1 MNKNIIWSGAIA
13 LLPLLAGCYKDEG
26 NYEYHAINELEIKG
40 LEDNYTVDADDS
52 LIITPE
58 LQGTLYSDTAR
69 FSYSWEIGTDEVS
82 KSHDLRIQVDMTPGY
97 KYSRYI
103 ITDKE
108 TNVRTYKDFGVN
120 VSSSTAGDLILVM
133 SKYQGRAEMS
143 YLRLDKPANWAVN
156 YFMNRNKGR
165 SLGSNPQQLAVL
177 YTKSPKNM
185 PFVNANGRV
194 MAIVDNVVNLIDKNT
209 MLYDT
214 ISPVLTVDAY
224 LQTVSYPKPSI
235 EAYKSEFVSEGIALW
250 RKVTYNEQHY
260 CHFIEVSAG
269 RLFYAAMM
277 SPMSYWTTDYFYDVA
292 SPYKNGYFSPFGYW
306 DDMSDTP
313 SGRLQQAGFEL
324 GDYIVFDKVN
334 GRFAFSDPYGDVY
347 SIEVEDVPQFQ
358 GYTMQWGSATNR
370 PNNTSLAVL
379 NDGSQCRLVLLQD
392 GKNST
397 SGSATKKLAGNVSG
411 GSVMTPDSR
420 FYMMKYNDY
429 LFFCNDNS
437 LYRYNIMNIGSGIAP
452 AEKDKVFDLTQ
463 YGYDASAVITD
474 ICVSRTE
481 KTMLVGVSRYGNDK
495 EGMGGEPKGD
505 LLYFDLDKGT
515 VTLTY
520 QAEKSHKGI
529 SGIPVDVEIKYQNH
543 YRNGE
548 DMSGVLKDNI

>member
-1 MNKNIIWSGAIA
+1 MNKIIIFSGTLA
-13 LLPLLAGCYKDEG
+13 LLQLLTGCYKDEG

-40 LEDNYTVDADDS
+40 LENDYTVDADDS

-58 LQGTLYSDTAR
+58 LQGTLYSDTER
-69 FSYSWEIGTDEVS
+69 FSYSWEIGTEEVS
-82 KSHDLRIQVDMTPGY
+82 QSHDLRIQVDMTPGY

-156 YFMNRNKGR
+156 YFMNRNKGQ
-165 SLGSNPQQLAVL
+165 SLGSNPQQLSVL

-185 PFVNANGRV
+185 PFVNTNGRV
-194 MAIVDNVVNLIDKNT
+194 MAVVDNVVNLIDKNT

-214 ISPVLTVDAY
+214 ISQALTVDAY

-269 RLFYAAMM
+269 KLFYAAMM

-292 SPYKNGYFSPFGYW
+292 SPYKNGYFSAFGYW
-306 DDMSDTP
+306 DDMADTP

-324 GDYIVFDKVN
+324 GDFIVFDKVN

-347 SIEVEDVPQFQ
+347 SIEVEDVPLFQ

-397 SGSATKKLAGNVSG
+397 SGSATKKLVGNVSG
-411 GSVMTPDSR
+411 GSVMTPNSR
-420 FYMMKYNDY
+420 FHMMKYNDY
-429 LFFCNDNS
+429 LFFCNGNA

-481 KTMLVGVSRYGNDK
+481 KTMLVGVSRYGTDK
-495 EGMGGEPKGD
+495 EGMGDEPKGD

-520 QAEKSHKGI
+520 QADKSHKGI

>member
-133 SKYQGRAEMS
+133 SKYQGRTEMS

-397 SGSATKKLAGNVSG
+397 SGNATKKLAGNVSG
-411 GSVMTPDSR
+411 GNVMTPNSR
-420 FYMMKYNDY
+420 FHMMKYNDY
-429 LFFCNDNS
+429 LFFCNGNS

-463 YGYDASAVITD
+463 YGYDASAIITD

-481 KTMLVGVSRYGNDK
+481 KTMLVGVSRYGNDN
-495 EGMGGEPKGD
+495 EGMGDEPKGD

>member
-1 MNKNIIWSGAIA
+1 MNKNIIWCGAIA

-82 KSHDLRIQVDMTPGY
+82 QSHDLRIQVDMTPGY

-397 SGSATKKLAGNVSG
+397 SGNATKKLAGNVSG
-411 GSVMTPDSR
+411 GNVMTPNSR
-420 FYMMKYNDY
+420 FHMMKYNDY
-429 LFFCNDNS
+429 LFFCNGNS

-463 YGYDASAVITD
+463 YGYDASAIITD

-481 KTMLVGVSRYGNDK
+481 KTMLVGVSRYGNDN
-495 EGMGGEPKGD
+495 EGMGDEPKGD

>member
-224 LQTVSYPKPSI
+224 LQTVSYPKPNI

-397 SGSATKKLAGNVSG
+397 SGNATKKLAGNVSG
-411 GSVMTPDSR
+411 GNVMTPNSR
-420 FYMMKYNDY
+420 FHMMKNNDY
-429 LFFCNDNS
+429 LFFCNGNS

-463 YGYDASAVITD
+463 YGYDASAIITD

-481 KTMLVGVSRYGNDK
+481 KTMLVGVSRYGNDN
-495 EGMGGEPKGD
+495 EGMGDEPKGD

>member
-411 GSVMTPDSR
+411 GSVMTPNSR

-452 AEKDKVFDLTQ
+452 SEKDKVFDLTQ
-463 YGYDASAVITD
+463 YGYDASAIITD

-481 KTMLVGVSRYGNDK
+481 KTMLVGVSRYGNDN
-495 EGMGGEPKGD
+495 EGMGDEPKGD

>member
-397 SGSATKKLAGNVSG
+397 SGNATKKLAGNVSG
-411 GSVMTPDSR
+411 GNVMTPNSR
-420 FYMMKYNDY
+420 FHMMKYNDY
-429 LFFCNDNS
+429 LFFCNGNS

-463 YGYDASAVITD
+463 YGYDASAIITD

-481 KTMLVGVSRYGNDK
+481 KTMLVGVSRYGNDN
-495 EGMGGEPKGD
+495 EGMGDEPKGD

>member
-370 PNNTSLAVL
+370 PNHTSLAVL

-411 GSVMTPDSR
+411 GSVMTPNSR
-420 FYMMKYNDY
+420 FHMMKYNDY
-429 LFFCNDNS
+429 LFFCNGNS

-463 YGYDASAVITD
+463 YGYDASAIITD

-481 KTMLVGVSRYGNDK
+481 KTMLVGVSRYGNDN
-495 EGMGGEPKGD
+495 EGMGDEPKGD

>member
-1 MNKNIIWSGAIA
+1 MNKNIIWSVAIA
-13 LLPLLAGCYKDEG
+13 LPPLLAGCYKDEG

-411 GSVMTPDSR
+411 GSVMTPNSR

-495 EGMGGEPKGD
+495 EGMGDEPKGD

>member
-379 NDGSQCRLVLLQD
+379 KR
-392 GKNST
+392 
-397 SGSATKKLAGNVSG
+397 
-411 GSVMTPDSR
+411 P
-420 FYMMKYNDY
+420 
-429 LFFCNDNS
+429 
-437 LYRYNIMNIGSGIAP
+437 
-452 AEKDKVFDLTQ
+452 
-463 YGYDASAVITD
+463 
-474 ICVSRTE
+474 
-481 KTMLVGVSRYGNDK
+481 
-495 EGMGGEPKGD
+495 
-505 LLYFDLDKGT
+505 
-515 VTLTY
+515 
-520 QAEKSHKGI
+520 
-529 SGIPVDVEIKYQNH
+529 
-543 YRNGE
+543 
-548 DMSGVLKDNI
+548 

>member
-1 MNKNIIWSGAIA
+1 
-13 LLPLLAGCYKDEG
+13 
-26 NYEYHAINELEIKG
+26 
-40 LEDNYTVDADDS
+40 
-52 LIITPE
+52 
-58 LQGTLYSDTAR
+58 
-69 FSYSWEIGTDEVS
+69 
-82 KSHDLRIQVDMTPGY
+82 
-97 KYSRYI
+97 
-103 ITDKE
+103 
-108 TNVRTYKDFGVN
+108 
-120 VSSSTAGDLILVM
+120 
-133 SKYQGRAEMS
+133 
-143 YLRLDKPANWAVN
+143 
-156 YFMNRNKGR
+156 
-165 SLGSNPQQLAVL
+165 
-177 YTKSPKNM
+177 
-185 PFVNANGRV
+185 
-194 MAIVDNVVNLIDKNT
+194 
-209 MLYDT
+209 
-214 ISPVLTVDAY
+214 
-224 LQTVSYPKPSI
+224 
-235 EAYKSEFVSEGIALW
+235 
-250 RKVTYNEQHY
+250 
-260 CHFIEVSAG
+260 
-269 RLFYAAMM
+269 
-277 SPMSYWTTDYFYDVA
+277 
-292 SPYKNGYFSPFGYW
+292 
-306 DDMSDTP
+306 MSDTP

-397 SGSATKKLAGNVSG
+397 SGSATEKLAGNVSG
-411 GSVMTPDSR
+411 GSVMTPNSR

-452 AEKDKVFDLTQ
+452 SEKDKVFDLTQ

-481 KTMLVGVSRYGNDK
+481 KTMLVGVSRYGNDN
-495 EGMGGEPKGD
+495 EGMGDEPKGD

>member
-1 MNKNIIWSGAIA
+1 MNKNILWGGALA

-26 NYEYHAINELEIKG
+26 NYEYHAINEIEIKG
-40 LEDNYTVDADDS
+40 LEDNYAVDADDS

-69 FSYSWEIGTDEVS
+69 FSYAWEIGTTTVS
-82 KSHDLRIQVDMTPGY
+82 QSHDLRIQVDMTPGY

-108 TNVRTYKDFGVN
+108 TNVKTYREFGVN

-133 SKYQGRAEMS
+133 SKYQGRAELS

-156 YFMNRNKGR
+156 YFMNRNDGK
-165 SLGSNPQQLAVL
+165 SLGSNPQQLAIL
-177 YTKSPKNM
+177 YTKSARNT
-185 PFVNANGRV
+185 PFVNRNGRV
-194 MAIVDNVVNLIDKNT
+194 MALVDNVVNLIDKNT

-214 ISPVLTVDAY
+214 VSQALTVDAY
-224 LQTVSYPKPSI
+224 LQTVSYPKPNI
-235 EAYKSEFVSEGIALW
+235 EAYKSEFVNEGIALW
-250 RKVTYNEQHY
+250 RKTVYSEQHY
-260 CHFIEVSAG
+260 CHFIEISAG
-269 RLFYAAMM
+269 HLFYAASMC
-277 SPMSYWTTDYFYDVA
+277 PNVWTTSYYYDVA
-292 SPYKNGYFSPFGYW
+292 SPYKNGYFAPFGYW

-313 SGRLQQAGFEL
+313 SGSLPQAGFNL
-324 GDYIVFDKVN
+324 GSFIVFDKVN
-334 GRFAFSDPYGDVY
+334 GRFAYSSAYGSVS
-347 SIEVEDVPQFQ
+347 SIENEDVHQFLN
-358 GYTMQWGSATNR
+358 YTLQWGAATNR

-392 GKNST
+392 GKNAS
-397 SGSATKKLAGNVSG
+397 SGRATKKLVAEIGGGN
-411 GSVMTPDSR
+411 VMTPDSR
-420 FYMMKYNDY
+420 FYMMKYNDN
-429 LFFCNDNS
+429 LFFCNGNS
-437 LYRYNIMNIGSGIAP
+437 LYRYNIMDISSGTAP
-452 AEKDKVFDLTQ
+452 ADRNKVFDLTEF
-463 YGYDASAVITD
+463 GYDASAVITD

-495 EGMGGEPKGD
+495 EAMGEEPKGD
-505 LLYFDLDKGT
+505 LLYFDLDKGAG
-515 VTLTY
+515 TLTY

>member
-185 PFVNANGRV
+185 PFVNANGHV

-214 ISPVLTVDAY
+214 ISPILTVDAY

-397 SGSATKKLAGNVSG
+397 SGNATKKLAGNVSG
-411 GSVMTPDSR
+411 GNVMTPNSR
-420 FYMMKYNDY
+420 FHMMKYNDY
-429 LFFCNDNS
+429 LFFCNGNS

-463 YGYDASAVITD
+463 YGYDASAIITD

-481 KTMLVGVSRYGNDK
+481 KTMLVGVSRYGNDN
-495 EGMGGEPKGD
+495 EGMGDEPKGD

>member
-495 EGMGGEPKGD
+495 EGMGDEPKGD

>member
-165 SLGSNPQQLAVL
+165 SLGSNPLQLAVL

-411 GSVMTPDSR
+411 GSVMTPNSR
-420 FYMMKYNDY
+420 FYMMTYNDY
-429 LFFCNDNS
+429 LFFCNGNS

-495 EGMGGEPKGD
+495 EGMGDEPKGD

>member
-411 GSVMTPDSR
+411 GNVMTPNSR
-420 FYMMKYNDY
+420 FHMMKYNDY
-429 LFFCNDNS
+429 LFFCNGNS

-463 YGYDASAVITD
+463 YGYDASAIITD

-481 KTMLVGVSRYGNDK
+481 KTMLVGVSRYGNDN
-495 EGMGGEPKGD
+495 EGMGDEPKGD

-529 SGIPVDVEIKYQNH
+529 SGIPIDVEIKYQNH

>member
-411 GSVMTPDSR
+411 GSVMTPNSR

-481 KTMLVGVSRYGNDK
+481 KTMLVGVSRYGNDN
-495 EGMGGEPKGD
+495 EGMGDEPKGD

>member
-392 GKNST
+392 GKNNT
-397 SGSATKKLAGNVSG
+397 SGNATKKLAGNVSG
-411 GSVMTPDSR
+411 GSVMTPNSR
-420 FYMMKYNDY
+420 FHMMKYNDY
-429 LFFCNDNS
+429 LFFCNGNS

-463 YGYDASAVITD
+463 YGYDASAIITD

-481 KTMLVGVSRYGNDK
+481 KTMLVGVSRYGNDN
-495 EGMGGEPKGD
+495 EGMGDEPKGD

>member
-82 KSHDLRIQVDMTPGY
+82 QSHDLRIQVDMTPGY

-397 SGSATKKLAGNVSG
+397 SGNATKKLAGNVSG
-411 GSVMTPDSR
+411 GNVMTPNSR
-420 FYMMKYNDY
+420 FHMMKYNDY
-429 LFFCNDNS
+429 LFFCNGNS

-463 YGYDASAVITD
+463 YGYDASAIITD

-481 KTMLVGVSRYGNDK
+481 KTMLVGVSRYGNDN
-495 EGMGGEPKGD
+495 EGMGDEPKGD

>member
-277 SPMSYWTTDYFYDVA
+277 SPMSYWTTDYFYDVT

-397 SGSATKKLAGNVSG
+397 SGNATKKLAGNVSG
-411 GSVMTPDSR
+411 GNVMTPNSR
-420 FYMMKYNDY
+420 FHMMKYNDY
-429 LFFCNDNS
+429 LFFCNGNS

-463 YGYDASAVITD
+463 YGYDASAIITD

-481 KTMLVGVSRYGNDK
+481 KTMLVGVSRYGNDN
-495 EGMGGEPKGD
+495 EGMGDEPKGD

>member
-370 PNNTSLAVL
+370 HNNTSLAVL

-411 GSVMTPDSR
+411 GNVMTPNSR
-420 FYMMKYNDY
+420 FHMMKYNDY
-429 LFFCNDNS
+429 LFFCNGNS

-463 YGYDASAVITD
+463 YGYDASAIITD

-481 KTMLVGVSRYGNDK
+481 KTMLVGVSRYGNDN
-495 EGMGGEPKGD
+495 EGMGDEPKGD

>member
-165 SLGSNPQQLAVL
+165 SLGINPQQLAVL

-214 ISPVLTVDAY
+214 ISPALTVDAY

-306 DDMSDTP
+306 DDMADTP

-358 GYTMQWGSATNR
+358 GYTMQWSSATNR

-411 GSVMTPDSR
+411 GSVMTPNSR

-429 LFFCNDNS
+429 LFFCNGNS

-452 AEKDKVFDLTQ
+452 SENDKVFDLTQ

-481 KTMLVGVSRYGNDK
+481 KTMLVGVSRYGNDN
-495 EGMGGEPKGD
+495 EGMGDEPKGD

>member
-411 GSVMTPDSR
+411 GNVMTPNSR
-420 FYMMKYNDY
+420 FHMMKYNDY
-429 LFFCNDNS
+429 LFFCNGNS

-463 YGYDASAVITD
+463 YGYDASAIITD

-495 EGMGGEPKGD
+495 EGMGDEPKGD

>member
-58 LQGTLYSDTAR
+58 LQGTMYNDTAR

-411 GSVMTPDSR
+411 GNVMTPNSR
-420 FYMMKYNDY
+420 FHMMKYNDY
-429 LFFCNDNS
+429 LFFCNGNS

-463 YGYDASAVITD
+463 YGYDASAIITD

-481 KTMLVGVSRYGNDK
+481 KTMLVGVSRYGNDN
-495 EGMGGEPKGD
+495 EGMGDEPKGD

>member
-397 SGSATKKLAGNVSG
+397 SGNATKKLAGNVSG
-411 GSVMTPDSR
+411 GNVMTPNSR
-420 FYMMKYNDY
+420 FHMMKYNDY
-429 LFFCNDNS
+429 LFFCNGNS
-437 LYRYNIMNIGSGIAP
+437 LYRYNIMNIGFGIAP

-463 YGYDASAVITD
+463 YGYDASAIITD

-495 EGMGGEPKGD
+495 EGMGDEPKGD

-529 SGIPVDVEIKYQNH
+529 SGIPIDVEIKYQNH

>member
-108 TNVRTYKDFGVN
+108 TNVKTYKDFGVN

-411 GSVMTPDSR
+411 GSVMTPNSR

-481 KTMLVGVSRYGNDK
+481 KTMLVGVSRYGNDN
-495 EGMGGEPKGD
+495 EGMGDEPKGD

>member
-13 LLPLLAGCYKDEG
+13 LLPLLAGCY

-411 GSVMTPDSR
+411 GNVMTPNSR
-420 FYMMKYNDY
+420 FHMMKYNDY
-429 LFFCNDNS
+429 LFFCNGNS

-463 YGYDASAVITD
+463 YGYDASAIITD

-481 KTMLVGVSRYGNDK
+481 KTMLVGVSRYGNDN
-495 EGMGGEPKGD
+495 EGMGDEPKGD

>member
-411 GSVMTPDSR
+411 GSVMTPNSR
-420 FYMMKYNDY
+420 FHMMKYNDY
-429 LFFCNDNS
+429 LFFCNGNS

-463 YGYDASAVITD
+463 YGYDASAIITD

-481 KTMLVGVSRYGNDK
+481 KTMLVGVSRYGNDN
-495 EGMGGEPKGD
+495 EGMGDEPKGD

>member
-156 YFMNRNKGR
+156 YFMNRNKWR

-397 SGSATKKLAGNVSG
+397 SGNATKKLAGNVSG
-411 GSVMTPDSR
+411 GNVMTPNSR
-420 FYMMKYNDY
+420 FHMMKYNDY
-429 LFFCNDNS
+429 LFFCNGNS

-463 YGYDASAVITD
+463 YGYDASAIITD

-481 KTMLVGVSRYGNDK
+481 KTMLVGVSRYGNDN
-495 EGMGGEPKGD
+495 EGMGDEPKGD

-529 SGIPVDVEIKYQNH
+529 SGIPIDVEIKYQNH

>member
-58 LQGTLYSDTAR
+58 LQGTIYSDTAR

-397 SGSATKKLAGNVSG
+397 SGNATKKLAGNVSG
-411 GSVMTPDSR
+411 GNVMTPNSR
-420 FYMMKYNDY
+420 FHMMKYNDY
-429 LFFCNDNS
+429 LFFCNGNS

-463 YGYDASAVITD
+463 YGYDASAIITD

-481 KTMLVGVSRYGNDK
+481 KTMLVGVSRYGNDN
-495 EGMGGEPKGD
+495 EGMGDEPKGD

>member
-26 NYEYHAINELEIKG
+26 NYEYHAINELKIKG

-411 GSVMTPDSR
+411 GNVMTPNSR
-420 FYMMKYNDY
+420 FHMMKYNDY
-429 LFFCNDNS
+429 LFFCNGNS

-463 YGYDASAVITD
+463 YGYDASAIITD

-481 KTMLVGVSRYGNDK
+481 KTMLVGVSRYGNDN
-495 EGMGGEPKGD
+495 EGMGDEPKGD

>member
-347 SIEVEDVPQFQ
+347 SIEVEDAPQFQ

-397 SGSATKKLAGNVSG
+397 SGNATKKLAGNVSG
-411 GSVMTPDSR
+411 GNVMTPNSR
-420 FYMMKYNDY
+420 FHMMKYNDY
-429 LFFCNDNS
+429 LFFCNGNS

-463 YGYDASAVITD
+463 YGYDASAIITD

-481 KTMLVGVSRYGNDK
+481 KTMLVGVSRYGNDN
-495 EGMGGEPKGD
+495 EGMGDEPKGD

>member
-214 ISPVLTVDAY
+214 ISPVFLTSSMRHPKQKFY
-224 LQTVSYPKPSI
+224 L
-235 EAYKSEFVSEGIALW
+235 
-250 RKVTYNEQHY
+250 
-260 CHFIEVSAG
+260 
-269 RLFYAAMM
+269 
-277 SPMSYWTTDYFYDVA
+277 
-292 SPYKNGYFSPFGYW
+292 
-306 DDMSDTP
+306 
-313 SGRLQQAGFEL
+313 
-324 GDYIVFDKVN
+324 
-334 GRFAFSDPYGDVY
+334 
-347 SIEVEDVPQFQ
+347 
-358 GYTMQWGSATNR
+358 
-370 PNNTSLAVL
+370 
-379 NDGSQCRLVLLQD
+379 
-392 GKNST
+392 
-397 SGSATKKLAGNVSG
+397 G
-411 GSVMTPDSR
+411 GSKSD
-420 FYMMKYNDY
+420 
-429 LFFCNDNS
+429 L
-437 LYRYNIMNIGSGIAP
+437 IARCFSVR
-452 AEKDKVFDLTQ
+452 KSVF
-463 YGYDASAVITD
+463 V
-474 ICVSRTE
+474 
-481 KTMLVGVSRYGNDK
+481 K
-495 EGMGGEPKGD
+495 
-505 LLYFDLDKGT
+505 
-515 VTLTY
+515 
-520 QAEKSHKGI
+520 
-529 SGIPVDVEIKYQNH
+529 
-543 YRNGE
+543 
-548 DMSGVLKDNI
+548 

>member
-108 TNVRTYKDFGVN
+108 TNVKTYKDFGVN

-437 LYRYNIMNIGSGIAP
+437 LYRYNIMNIGSGIVP

-495 EGMGGEPKGD
+495 EGMGDEPKGD

>member
-13 LLPLLAGCYKDEG
+13 LFPLLAGCYKDEG

-306 DDMSDTP
+306 DDMADTP

-411 GSVMTPDSR
+411 GNVMTPNSR
-420 FYMMKYNDY
+420 FHMMKYNDY
-429 LFFCNDNS
+429 LFFCNGNS

-463 YGYDASAVITD
+463 YGYDASAIITD

-481 KTMLVGVSRYGNDK
+481 KTMLVGVSRYGNDN
-495 EGMGGEPKGD
+495 EGMGDEPKGD

>member
-397 SGSATKKLAGNVSG
+397 SGNATKKLAGNVSG
-411 GSVMTPDSR
+411 GNVMTPNSR
-420 FYMMKYNDY
+420 FHMMKYNDY
-429 LFFCNDNS
+429 LFFCNGNS

-481 KTMLVGVSRYGNDK
+481 KTMLVGVSRYGNDN
-495 EGMGGEPKGD
+495 EGMGDEPKGD

>member
-82 KSHDLRIQVDMTPGY
+82 KSHDLRIQVDMPPGY

-397 SGSATKKLAGNVSG
+397 SGNATKKLAGNVSG
-411 GSVMTPDSR
+411 GNVMTPNSR
-420 FYMMKYNDY
+420 FHMMKYNDY
-429 LFFCNDNS
+429 LFFCNGNS

-463 YGYDASAVITD
+463 YGYDASAIITD

-481 KTMLVGVSRYGNDK
+481 KTMLVGVSRYGNDN
-495 EGMGGEPKGD
+495 EGMGDEPKGD

>member
-411 GSVMTPDSR
+411 GNVMTPNSR
-420 FYMMKYNDY
+420 FHMMKYNDY
-429 LFFCNDNS
+429 LFFCNGNS

-463 YGYDASAVITD
+463 YGYDASAIITD

-481 KTMLVGVSRYGNDK
+481 KTMLVGVSRYGNDN
-495 EGMGGEPKGD
+495 EGMGDEPKGD

>member
-82 KSHDLRIQVDMTPGY
+82 QSHDLRIQVDMTPGY

-165 SLGSNPQQLAVL
+165 SLGSNPKQLAVL

-250 RKVTYNEQHY
+250 RKVTHNEQHY

-411 GSVMTPDSR
+411 GSVMTPNSR
-420 FYMMKYNDY
+420 FYMMRYNDY
-429 LFFCNDNS
+429 LFFCNGNS

-452 AEKDKVFDLTQ
+452 SEKDKVFDLTQ

-481 KTMLVGVSRYGNDK
+481 KTMLVGVSRYGNDN
-495 EGMGGEPKGD
+495 EGMGDEPKGD